1 MKRTKYQIQRR
12 WNFNGHEEL
21 KYYGRTLTPLK
32 ALKRME
38 ELAFVEIETILSY
51 NLEITICRTSDSRYP
66 NAWGM
71 ANNGILIKTELYWV
85 QWEVVEA

>member
-1 MKRTKYQIQRR
+1 MKKTKYQIQRR

-21 KYYGRTLTPLK
+21 KDYGRSLTPLK

-38 ELAFVEIETILSY
+38 ELAFNEIETILSY
-51 NLEITICRTSDSRYP
+51 NLEVTIRRTSDSRYP

-71 ANNGILIKTELYWV
+71 ANNGILIRTDIYLV
-85 QWEVVEA
+85 QWEVVEV

>member
-1 MKRTKYQIQRR
+1 MKKTKFQIQRR

-21 KYYGRTLTPLK
+21 KDYGRTLTPLK
-32 ALKRME
+32 ALKKME
-38 ELAFVEIETILSY
+38 ELAFYDIRATLNCCAEVIIS
-51 NLEITICRTSDSRYP
+51 RTSDSRYP

-71 ANNGILIKTELYWV
+71 TNNGILIRTYSNWI

>member
-1 MKRTKYQIQRR
+1 MKKTKYQIQRR

-21 KYYGRTLTPLK
+21 KDYGRSLTPLK

-38 ELAFVEIETILSY
+38 ELAFNEIETILSY
-51 NLEITICRTSDSRYP
+51 NLEVTIRRTSESRYP

-71 ANNGILIKTELYWV
+71 ANNGILIRTDIYLV

>member
-1 MKRTKYQIQRR
+1 MKKTKYQIQRR

-21 KYYGRTLTPLK
+21 KDYGRSLTPLK

-38 ELAFVEIETILSY
+38 ELAFNEIETILSY
-51 NLEITICRTSDSRYP
+51 NLEVTIRRTSDSRYP

-71 ANNGILIKTELYWV
+71 ANNGILIRTDIYLV

>member
-1 MKRTKYQIQRR
+1 MKKTKYQIQRR

-21 KYYGRTLTPLK
+21 KDYGRSLTPLK

-38 ELAFVEIETILSY
+38 ESAFNEIETILSY
-51 NLEITICRTSDSRYP
+51 NLEVTIRRTSDSRYP

-71 ANNGILIKTELYWV
+71 ANNGILIRTDIYWV
-85 QWEVVEA
+85 QWEVVEV

>member
-21 KYYGRTLTPLK
+21 KDYGRTLTPLK

-51 NLEITICRTSDSRYP
+51 NLEITISRTSDSRYP

>member
-1 MKRTKYQIQRR
+1 MKKTKYQIQRR
-12 WNFNGHEEL
+12 TNVNGHEEM
-21 KYYGRTLTPLK
+21 KDYGRTLTPLK

-38 ELAFVEIETILSY
+38 ELAFAEIETILSY
-51 NLEITICRTSDSRYP
+51 NLEITISRTSDSRYP